1 MGRAPSE
8 GGAASTSTASSG
20 QEGLNVRVERL
31 AKTVLKPAID
41 RAVSGMPRDEWREN
55 LNAIAELLVDHGHH
69 L

>member
-1 MGRAPSE
+1 
-8 GGAASTSTASSG
+8 
-20 QEGLNVRVERL
+20 VRVERL